1 MTNGGHNYLES
12 EWFLED
18 ASYIKL
24 RNVQLGYTLPE
35 ALIQKL
41 RFKKIRFYVSGTNL
55 MTWSKYSGY
64 TPEIVSESVL
74 SNGVDQGV
82 FPLAKTY
89 TFGISA
95 DF

>member
-1 MTNGGHNYLES
+1 
-12 EWFLED
+12 
-18 ASYIKL
+18 
-24 RNVQLGYTLPE
+24 
-35 ALIQKL
+35 
-41 RFKKIRFYVSGTNL
+41 